1 MGIAA
6 RQKVG
11 FHLREVQQ
19 GVTLTMPLS
28 RPLPQIQNGCHE
40 LRIRDSERRVDW
52 RVIYYIDEVAILVLG
67 VFEKKTNQTPENEK
81 DACRNVLQRYFH
93 ARR

>member
-1 MGIAA
+1 MGSEA